1 MGVRHLNGYR
11 KTRARP
17 ELSKS
22 AGLYAQIPQMIDN
35 FLFNSRLETAG
46 QGREWGHR
54 SAIYRLSATTLSC
67 FSVKVN
73 IECNFLSPTPY
84 RETTF
89 RKKKLQDLIIFL
101 VTWWFAWWWS
111 QQHLP
116 HIHLGL
122 LTINKNSVTFF
133 LAPWILKRRKK
144 KKKDSVGFPLPGEYW
159 LILQS
164 GNQTEHWCGKGPKAT
179 WCGCLAARVNSWD
192 KYTSAH
198 FLWLRVVWGLWRFQ
212 RVSRGRAGSLRL
224 LWCRLM
230 HDRTPT
236 PTPTP
241 C

>member
-122 LTINKNSVTFF
+122 LTINKNAVTFF

-144 KKKDSVGFPLPGEYW
+144 KKRFSGLPSPRG
-159 LILQS
+159 ILVDFVK
-164 GNQTEHWCGKGPKAT
+164 W
-179 WCGCLAARVNSWD
+179 
-192 KYTSAH
+192 
-198 FLWLRVVWGLWRFQ
+198 
-212 RVSRGRAGSLRL
+212 
-224 LWCRLM
+224 
-230 HDRTPT
+230 
-236 PTPTP
+236 
-241 C
+241 

>member
-1 MGVRHLNGYR
+1 MEVRYLNGYR
-11 KTRARP
+11 KTRAKP

-35 FLFNSRLETAG
+35 FLFNMRLETAG

-89 RKKKLQDLIIFL
+89 RKKKLQNSIIFL

-122 LTINKNSVTFF
+122 LTINKKMQSHSFLLHGFKKEKKKQQRFNGLFF
-133 LAPWILKRRKK
+133 LLCKTLGDFAKW
-144 KKKDSVGFPLPGEYW
+144 
-159 LILQS
+159 
-164 GNQTEHWCGKGPKAT
+164 
-179 WCGCLAARVNSWD
+179 
-192 KYTSAH
+192 
-198 FLWLRVVWGLWRFQ
+198 
-212 RVSRGRAGSLRL
+212 
-224 LWCRLM
+224 
-230 HDRTPT
+230 
-236 PTPTP
+236 
-241 C
+241 